1 MRWNEIGKYTSK
13 KIDKSLEI
21 AELNER
27 YIPKASG
34 LKYYP
39 LAVAKAEGSKVWDVD
54 GNEYIDFLT
63 SAAVYNI
70 GHRHPKIVNTILEQ
84 VNKVLNYTM
93 AYLYEETPVKLAKC
107 LTEITPGDFEKKVTF
122 GFSGSDSVDSS
133 IKAAK
138 AYTKRR
144 YIISFKN
151 SYHGMTYG
159 ALSATGIID
168 SAVKEAIHP
177 IKDFHFVEFP
187 DPYRNPW
194 NLNGYENPEELSNLA
209 LEQVETK
216 IKELNEDVAGI
227 IVEPIQGDAGVIIPP
242 SSFIKGLRK
251 LTEEYG
257 IVFIDE
263 EVQTGMGRTGKWW
276 AIEHFN
282 VVPDVIA
289 SAKAL
294 GGGMP
299 ISAVIGR
306 SEIMESVPAP
316 LFVFTHMGHAVN
328 ASAAIATIEIIKE
341 EELAK
346 RAERLEKYVIKRF
359 REMMEEY
366 GIIGDIRGKGLLV
379 GVDIVKNKET
389 KIPDKSTALKISW
402 RAWEKGLILITFGKY
417 GNILRIA
424 PALNIPKEDLDR
436 GLEII
441 EESIKDVL
449 AGKVPDEIVKFLRGW

>member
-13 KIDKSLEI
+13 KIDKSLEL

-70 GHRHPKIVNTILEQ
+70 GHRHPKIVSAILGQ
-84 VNKVLNYTM
+84 VDKVLNYTM
-93 AYLYEETPVKLAKC
+93 AYLYEETPVELAKC

-168 SAVKEAIHP
+168 PAVKGAIHP
-177 IKDFHFVEFP
+177 IKDFHLVEFP

-194 NLNGYENPEELSNLA
+194 NMDGYENPEELSTLA
-209 LEQVETK
+209 LEQVEAK
-216 IKELNEDVAGI
+216 IKELNENVAGI

-242 SSFIKGLRK
+242 FSFIKGLRK
-251 LTEEYG
+251 LTEEYD
-257 IVFIDE
+257 IVFVDE

-282 VVPDVIA
+282 VIPDVIA

-306 SEIMESVPAP
+306 SEIMESVPVP
-316 LFVFTHMGHAVN
+316 LFVFTHIGHAVN
-328 ASAAIATIEIIKE
+328 ASAAIATIEVIRE

-359 REMMEEY
+359 REMMGEY
-366 GIIGDIRGKGLLV
+366 EIIGDIRGKGLLI
-379 GVDIVKNKET
+379 GVDIVNDQKSRT
-389 KIPDKSTALKISW
+389 PDKITALKICW
-402 RAWEKGLILITFGKY
+402 RAWEMGLILITFGKY

-424 PALNIPKEDLDR
+424 PALNISKEDLDR

-449 AGKVPDEIVKFLRGW
+449 TGRVPDEIVNFLRGW